1 MAKKSVRNLIFDKF
15 AEAVGKDD
23 LFKGISDDLAGL
35 VRQGKPS
42 KTEIENLLRKRK

>member
-1 MAKKSVRNLIFDKF
+1 MTKKSVRDLIYDKF

-23 LFKGISDDLAGL
+23 LFKESSDDLVSL

-42 KTEIENLLRKRK
+42 KTEIESLLRKK